1 MGLSESQKTAAVRSP
16 AAAEL
21 PSLPADCRPVSTLLF
36 LSVGPASVVA
46 AETLRQEGFKGHVIL
61 ACRENVLPYD
71 RIKLSKVSLSLS
83 LSHDVRDVL
92 GAGIELER

>member
-16 AAAEL
+16 ATVEL
-21 PSLPADCRPVSTLLF
+21 PSLPADCRPVSTLSSLSLSLSLS

-46 AETLRQEGFKGHVIL
+46 AETLRQEGFKGRVIL

-71 RIKLSKVSLSLS
+71 RIKLSKVSLSLFFS
-83 LSHDVRDVL
+83 LSL
-92 GAGIELER
+92 MM